1 MESCRPVFQ
10 ISGIKNNGKKRDLLK
25 GIQHLNG
32 KYIGGSIYQSICTH
46 LIIPQV
52 LASEKFLAS
61 CAAGKWIVTPNYVLD
76 SVENG
81 SWLPEGPYEVSI
93 PTRWMHCY
101 TVRDWREKVIS
112 GTITGA
118 FQGWRVLLM
127 VQDAVSSIMFKRV
140 LEAGAATVYS
150 NPTHASITHVLAKP
164 VTQGASSHNAP
175 CYPVSHIVQYL
186 FQRKSVNMDLNI
198 TNDDNEGKE
207 SADIDLSKLE
217 VDLRDCAIKQQD
229 RPRFIFTESMG
240 YHSPHRSL
248 SEGAEMAK
256 FCNVG
261 AMIECG
267 LYMEALDTIQ
277 NAAFPGIVPPSSYM
291 VSLIKYA
298 QKGSATTVFLRR
310 FRETMHRLLINT
322 APWHKKL
329 FYSQVLQ
336 CPHCKKGQWPFLETA
351 ISYCLSSNDTC
362 HQFPGPAL
370 PTLIQFHH
378 DILAFFLN
386 LFQRELNSITM
397 GNLFQCPETEVCK
410 VKTSGFLL
418 YGTFWTVWERA
429 TLLSGAVKRLIELIM
444 QAGHLA
450 GSDEHKWH
458 LLAILLDLLS
468 VLVEFWCTQH
478 FKLNPKLVE
487 KGLEDLAEH
496 FAITSQTV
504 SSAVIV
510 EMIARIS
517 TNRLKL
523 PLVDAIFRNMCCK
536 HGITVG
542 DGPLSLKKVVL
553 SYLPALG
560 HLAQNHSWTQHTTNS
575 CSSLDTNCETVS
587 PVENELGR
595 ECIPGGL
602 NKVNA
607 AGQTLLHQAC
617 KKNEVDVVLSIL
629 ASPGV
634 DVNVKD
640 HVGWTPLYE
649 ACNHGSTACV
659 EALLR
664 HRPTPLIN
672 FVVDG
677 VSPLHGALLNGHLA
691 IAKMLLEAAGS
702 SLLRQTDDKSS
713 AALDLISDASQKA
726 ELLRSAQLG
735 DSNLNCTGVLNYDLL
750 EAASGMLANLLVCY
764 QEESGLSDCIRSNDA
779 SHTLARALETHP
791 LQMVTLD
798 WTDQQAVSLA
808 GDIETLLELARG
820 KHSEQVCDA
829 VKAYKGDSTVVF
841 MQLLDDLE
849 CQGKILMPEV
859 NP

>member
-607 AGQTLLHQAC
+607 AG
-617 KKNEVDVVLSIL
+617 
-629 ASPGV
+629 
-634 DVNVKD
+634 
-640 HVGWTPLYE
+640 
-649 ACNHGSTACV
+649 
-659 EALLR
+659 
-664 HRPTPLIN
+664 
-672 FVVDG
+672 
-677 VSPLHGALLNGHLA
+677 
-691 IAKMLLEAAGS
+691 S